1 MDINIHQYCNDNYLK
16 VMGMLTGF
24 QGIKLYTLNTDN
36 PCQIYVKKNFFW
48 TASKTPQKEYLLAK
62 KLSKTLSVYNHTTLN
77 LPNPVLSQKLS
88 RVGPGTSLGWNK
100 PQGKQ

>member
-36 PCQIYVKKNFFW
+36 PCQIYVKKNFF
-48 TASKTPQKEYLLAK
+48 
-62 KLSKTLSVYNHTTLN
+62 
-77 LPNPVLSQKLS
+77 
-88 RVGPGTSLGWNK
+88 
-100 PQGKQ
+100 